1 MKINKISSNVNT
13 LSERELIFPSY
24 VVFTFLANL
33 ISKRT
38 LFFDKRKPPF
48 ESNITSQVR
57 FQNDPLLKTET
68 LFEENMS
75 FVHEIR
81 LLENERVKN
90 VKRQKVALSSRAEI
104 GTYLFCE
111 KSFQKGFLLE
121 NFVLVHTK

>member
-1 MKINKISSNVNT
+1 MN
-13 LSERELIFPSY
+13 LAIFPSY

-38 LFFDKRKPPF
+38 LFFFDKRKPPF

-57 FQNDPLLKTET
+57 FQNDPLLKKET

-81 LLENERVKN
+81 LLENESKESKKAKSRFVISGGNRDLLILRKI
-90 VKRQKVALSSRAEI
+90 VLKRI
-104 GTYLFCE
+104 FT
-111 KSFQKGFLLE
+111 
-121 NFVLVHTK
+121 

>member
-1 MKINKISSNVNT
+1 M
-13 LSERELIFPSY
+13 SERELIFPSY

-33 ISKRT
+33 ISKRI
-38 LFFDKRKPPF
+38 LFLTKRRPPF

-90 VKRQKVALSSRAEI
+90 VSKKAKSCFVISGGNRDLLILRKIVLKRI
-104 GTYLFCE
+104 FT
-111 KSFQKGFLLE
+111 
-121 NFVLVHTK
+121 